1 LAASAL
7 SLFWLF
13 QWFHTRSSDARSTM
27 SLPALP
33 TSSSP
38 LDRLRRGT
46 TLLDRDTSARRLLR
60 TAERHTLYPDVE
72 IDWDA
77 PVPADAWCV
86 PEHRSSLYG
95 TPLWEQMTDQ
105 QRRTL
110 TRHEVASIAGL
121 GIWFE
126 TILMQMLLRHL
137 YLQSST
143 DAHSRFTL
151 TEIADECR
159 HSLMFGR
166 MIQTLGCPEYGPGR
180 LLHRLGRL
188 FKTVS
193 NPTVTFA
200 GTLYVEEILDAFQR
214 EAMQDGSVTPLVRQ
228 VSRLHVIEEARHIAF
243 ARQEAIR
250 EYARLGAAA
259 RLVSRLVLVGVAY
272 GATVRLIHPRCY
284 AAAGVDPQQAWQQ
297 ARANP
302 YWQRTKQDAAAR
314 VLDFYEQQGMVGRL
328 ERAVLRQIGLL
339 AA

>member
-1 LAASAL
+1 
-7 SLFWLF
+7 
-13 QWFHTRSSDARSTM
+13 M
-27 SLPALP
+27 SLTALP

-38 LDRLRRGT
+38 VDRQRRGT

-95 TPLWEQMTDQ
+95 TPLWEQMTAQ

-143 DAHSRFTL
+143 DAHARFTL

-159 HSLMFGR
+159 HSLMFGG

-180 LLHRLGRL
+180 LLHRLGRV